1 MTIRNDIRL
10 TELAS
15 CAGCAAKMAPGTLA
29 QVVGPLAAWTHP
41 DLLVGLQT
49 SDDAAVFRI
58 DANRAIVQ
66 TIDFFPPVVD
76 NPRDYGRIAAANSM
90 SDIFA
95 MGGQVVLALNVTAW
109 PADADPSMLSEILAG
124 AAETV
129 SLAGGVIAGG
139 HTVIDTEPKFGLSVT
154 GFLDPARILTK
165 GGVLPGDLLYL
176 TKPLGVG
183 VITTAARNGVAEA
196 DSLAAAVS
204 SMTTLNLDASK
215 AALSARA
222 HACTDVTGYGLMGHA
237 HEMAERSDVRLTIN
251 TDRLPWLPGV
261 RTYLEAGQTPGGYH
275 RNRDYYAAT
284 VPGATVDEALDATTA
299 ALIYNPETSGGL
311 LIAISPERCDEFEQA
326 CAELGAPQWLI
337 GAAQRGKG
345 VVATH

>member
-1 MTIRNDIRL
+1 MTTHNDIRL

-29 QVVGPLAAWTHP
+29 QVVSPLGAYTHP

-58 DANRAIVQ
+58 SPDRAIVQ

-95 MGGQVVLALNVTAW
+95 MGGDVALALNVVAW
-109 PADADPSMLSEILAG
+109 PADADPAILSEILAG
-124 AAETV
+124 AAEIV
-129 SLAGGVIAGG
+129 AEAGGVIAGG
-139 HTVIDTEPKFGLSVT
+139 HTVIDDEPKFGLSVT
-154 GFLDPARILTK
+154 GFLNPARIMTK
-165 GGVLPGDLLYL
+165 GGVLPGDRLYL

-183 VITTAARNGVAEA
+183 VITTAAKNGVADV

-215 AALSARA
+215 AALAARA

-251 TDRLPWLPGV
+251 TDRLPWLPGA
-261 RTYLEAGQTPGGYH
+261 RDYAHAGQMPGGYH
-275 RNRDYYAAT
+275 RNREHYGT
-284 VPGATVDEALDATTA
+284 TSPGATVDGELDATTA

-311 LIAISPERCDEFEQA
+311 LIAVSSERCDDFEQA
-326 CAELGAPQWLI
+326 CVERGVQHWRI
-337 GAAQRGKG
+337 GAAQRGEG
-345 VVATH
+345 VFATR